1 MLRHCPYFCFNSP
14 CILLHSL
21 TGYSP
26 LISAHVGRKK
36 EKKNSTEDFRYT
48 LCIIVVINQLSRR
61 YAEDS
66 YGSVNPGSRWGFFR
80 VKNPNTFMCH
90 YYPKRN
96 WVYDGQLLLVTL
108 LHAGRD
114 MLKDVRS
121 KLSSGQRWYQAM
133 RSAANHS
140 LPPTRHDRIDEEV
153 KKKKKNHA
161 VQTSDVARGV
171 AKIISWYEI
180 NSPFFF

>member
-1 MLRHCPYFCFNSP
+1 
-14 CILLHSL
+14 
-21 TGYSP
+21 
-26 LISAHVGRKK
+26 
-36 EKKNSTEDFRYT
+36 
-48 LCIIVVINQLSRR
+48 
-61 YAEDS
+61 
-66 YGSVNPGSRWGFFR
+66 
-80 VKNPNTFMCH
+80 
-90 YYPKRN
+90 
-96 WVYDGQLLLVTL
+96 
-108 LHAGRD
+108 
-114 MLKDVRS
+114 
-121 KLSSGQRWYQAM
+121 M